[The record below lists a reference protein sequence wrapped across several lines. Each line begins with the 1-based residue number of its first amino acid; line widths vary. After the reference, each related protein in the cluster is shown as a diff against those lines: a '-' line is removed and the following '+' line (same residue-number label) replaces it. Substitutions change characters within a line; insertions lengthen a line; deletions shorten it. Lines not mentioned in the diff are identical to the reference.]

1 MVADKPRATKKKKTS
16 RTFAYQYETSPKKL
30 DPQYEYAKKP
40 KTQKETYDANG
51 QKKTQSKYNY
61 KPVLYLIVGFIM
73 LFTISYR
80 NSQINEIYN
89 KKENLKVQLAEIK
102 KENEQL
108 KVNIES
114 SLNLS
119 SIEKIASEQLGMQK
133 LTNDKKIFVNLQKKD
148 YVEPATE
155 EIIVDKNTSV
165 LEKILNAL
173 TEVIQ

>member
-1 MVADKPRATKKKKTS
+1 M
-16 RTFAYQYETSPKKL
+16 
-30 DPQYEYAKKP
+30 
-40 KTQKETYDANG
+40 
-51 QKKTQSKYNY
+51 
-61 KPVLYLIVGFIM
+61 
-73 LFTISYR
+73 
-80 NSQINEIYN
+80 
-89 KKENLKVQLAEIK
+89 QLAEIK